1 MARAAAQGRTTD
13 GRTTMRRCTS
23 KIYASVLAVA
33 VAVIVSLA
41 SRPAKACGSGG
52 MGSALAVVGVVAIG
66 TLAADVAFTGYDLV
80 QAAQEERASKGM
92 AIAEVAVTAP
102 QFVIGGLVL
111 SSMRYNNDAIVPAIY
126 VAWTGALMGHGI
138 GTLATMPR
146 GPEPLP
152 DPKRAPLPSKDN
164 SDWTHS
170 RDSDHPRVSVAPT
183 MLSDGRSALMPGIS
197 AVGTF

>member
-1 MARAAAQGRTTD
+1 
-13 GRTTMRRCTS
+13 MRRCTS

-33 VAVIVSLA
+33 IAVIVSLA
-41 SRPAKACGSGG
+41 SRPANACGSGGSG

-66 TLAADVAFTGYDLV
+66 TLVTDVAFTGYDLV

-111 SSMRYNNDAIVPAIY
+111 SSMHNNKDALIPAIY

-138 GTLATMPR
+138 GTLATMPPQPA
-146 GPEPLP
+146 GEPSS
-152 DPKRAPLPSKDN
+152 DPKQPSKDKP
-164 SDWTHS
+164 DWTHS
-170 RDSDHPRVSVAPT
+170 KDEHPRISVAPT